1 MILVSNLSYEHHIK
15 SILNKVNKT
24 IGLLRKFQLILP
36 RHSLITIYKTFIR
49 PHLDYGDVIYDRA
62 FNESF
67 HQRLESIQYN
77 AAIAITGTI
86 RGTSSEKLFQELGLE
101 TLKSRR
107 WFRKLYLFYKILH
120 SKSPSYLFN
129 LIPENNNPYA
139 SRSALNNQI
148 PFFNVK
154 INFLKN
160 SFFPAV
166 ITEWN
171 NLDISIRNS
180 SLCHIFKNLILKFI
194 RPEPNRISSTQNF
207 EGLKLLTRMR
217 LGLSHLADHKFRH
230 NFQDCL
236 NPICSCGQEIETTS
250 HFLLHC
256 LNYRCAR
263 KTFFEKINLIDS
275 NILQQSDL
283 SITNDLLFGSEKLKD
298 DKNNAL
304 LTSAI
309 EFIQSTERFKYQLL
323 QS

>member
-1 MILVSNLSYEHHIK
+1 MTRCLFTLC
-15 SILNKVNKT
+15 L
-24 IGLLRKFQLILP
+24 FP

-154 INFLKN
+154 ANFLKN

-180 SLCHIFKNLILKFI
+180 SSCHIFKNLILKFI
-194 RPEPNRISSTQNF
+194 RPEPNRISSTQDF

-250 HFLLHC
+250 HLLLHH

-263 KTFFEKINLIDS
+263 KTFFGKINLIDS
-275 NILQQSDL
+275 NILQQSNL
-283 SITNDLLFGSEKLKD
+283 SITNDLLFGSEKLNN

-304 LTSAI
+304 LMSAI
-309 EFIQSTERFKYQLL
+309 ELIQSMERFKY
-323 QS
+323 

>member
-1 MILVSNLSYEHHIK
+1 M
-15 SILNKVNKT
+15 
-24 IGLLRKFQLILP
+24 
-36 RHSLITIYKTFIR
+36 
-49 PHLDYGDVIYDRA
+49 
-62 FNESF
+62 
-67 HQRLESIQYN
+67 
-77 AAIAITGTI
+77 
-86 RGTSSEKLFQELGLE
+86 EL
-101 TLKSRR
+101 
-107 WFRKLYLFYKILH
+107 
-120 SKSPSYLFN
+120 
-129 LIPENNNPYA
+129 
-139 SRSALNNQI
+139 
-148 PFFNVK
+148 
-154 INFLKN
+154 
-160 SFFPAV
+160 
-166 ITEWN
+166 N

-180 SLCHIFKNLILKFI
+180 SSCHMFRNLILKFI
-194 RPEPNRISSTQNF
+194 RPELNRISSAQNF

-304 LTSAI
+304 LTSTT
-309 EFIQSTERFKYQLL
+309 ESIQSTERFKYQPL
-323 QS
+323 QT